1 MILNT
6 EDFRENRNVR
16 KYFDFPVKNDVVN
29 LIISH
34 RRVKMVPNLRLLARR
49 KIRSAEMISEKREK
63 LLLYVIKEFSN
74 MLPEILIF

>member
-16 KYFDFPVKNDVVN
+16 KYFDFPVKNAVIN

-49 KIRSAEMISEKREK
+49 KIRSAEMISEKKEK
-63 LLLYVIKEFSN
+63 LLLHVIKEFSN